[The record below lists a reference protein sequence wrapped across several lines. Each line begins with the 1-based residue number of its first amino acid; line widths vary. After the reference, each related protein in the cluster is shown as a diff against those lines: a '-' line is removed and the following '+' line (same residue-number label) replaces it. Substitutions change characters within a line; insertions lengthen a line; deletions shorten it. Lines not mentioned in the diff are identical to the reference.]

1 MKRVL
6 AVLLIL
12 TLTLSGCALTTREE
26 LPVLDATP
34 KKDAPEPTDATPPS
48 AEPEPMSANEAI
60 ESGAAPDP
68 EKEAPFEAAAFE
80 APPTHLETAPPQ
92 ELPEMPS
99 LPQTQPEGSGTGDG
113 NEETVPDE
121 NPNPIAP
128 PDAPPAEPATGE
140 NPPAEPPAA
149 VPETPQ
155 PEVDYRF
162 ALGQKVDYNTVYSHL
177 YAFTKQIGSR
187 RVGTNGTYAARQY
200 ILSQLSA
207 WGFSETDGSMWKQ
220 DFYSTGNLYTEN
232 IVASIPGNGTSSAI
246 LLLSAH
252 FDSVRDTVGV

>member
-34 KKDAPEPTDATPPS
+34 KQDAPEPTDAVAPS

-99 LPQTQPEGSGTGDG
+99 LPQTPEGSGTGDG
-113 NEETVPDE
+113 NEETAPDE

-128 PDAPPAEPATGE
+128 PEDPPAEPPATPDAPPAEPATGE

-187 RVGTNGTYAARQY
+187 RVGTNGNYAARQY

-207 WGFSETDGSMWKQ
+207 WGFSEADVRCGSRI
-220 DFYSTGNLYTEN
+220 S
-232 IVASIPGNGTSSAI
+232 IRPAISIPRISSHPFPATGQ
-246 LLLSAH
+246 AA
-252 FDSVRDTVGV
+252 